1 MGVLKQAVKPQMR
14 HNAYVGAPSFRTNN
28 PYSLLSSY
36 NDEYASLFPSI
47 KSIAHEFMKIRPFAI
62 GSNGEPKQNI
72 PALNAL
78 YHPNQ
83 SDSSVAFAEKMAV
96 MNLTH
101 RKTYLLVWR
110 REGNEPKPGG
120 EINPQN
126 IGGFTFLEYPSVTR
140 RDGRSYYSIGSQEF
154 SDSEV
159 IIIPGGVDPYDL
171 YGGYA
176 PGEAARR
183 WAKLDDYIAD
193 YQAGF
198 FENGAVP
205 SGQFIIT
212 SANPK
217 DFEDTVARLQ
227 ASHRGAGNNNNVTYT
242 PKPVNPNTGEAS
254 DAKIEWVPF
263 ASSNKDIDF
272 KNLFEQANHRIDST
286 YGVPASVRGVG
297 ENNNYATAKT
307 DQQNFIRFTIE
318 PLALRIYT
326 QITHELNRI
335 TGGLGV
341 AITFKLEL
349 PAIADEEKAIA
360 ETKGIEVSALSNLL
374 SQGFSLDT
382 AVDALQLSASYKL
395 LELGAQQ
402 DADIDNDK
410 PDVDEGGEVV
420 KAPDPEKVDG
430 VTPLN
435 VHNKI
440 NHYDEIYDVARGTM
454 KRQIDN
460 TVSDLNEDDIKNA
473 VSPEP
478 DQEDEKQFIADMMEP
493 ITEII
498 LTYGVVQYALG
509 KDLLESAGKDTGNLT
524 EFNFTDIA
532 KSRYE
537 GYLRKVGNSYMQD
550 TADSIRKILAEAKAK
565 EATVAET
572 KRALRDI
579 IKSDEYRIKRLAE
592 TELNRSQS
600 MGSIESMIEITNQT
614 GYRIEKSLMH
624 TGSDEP
630 CEFCAE
636 LLDRWVEVG
645 QVFVAEGETI
655 MGRDGGYYSNDFSDN
670 DGYGLH
676 PNDHCVPEYRVVE

>member
-1 MGVLKQAVKPQMR
+1 MGLLKNAVKPSMA
-14 HNAYVGAPSFRTNN
+14 HSYVGAPSFRSTN
-28 PYSLLSSY
+28 PYSLLENY
-36 NDEYASLFPSI
+36 NDDYASLFPSI
-47 KSIAHEFMKIRPFAI
+47 KAVAQEFMTIRPFAI
-62 GSNGEPKQNI
+62 GANGEPKQNV

-83 SDSSVAFAEKMAV
+83 SDSSVAFAEKLAV

-110 REGNEPKPGG
+110 REGSEAKPGG

-126 IGGFTFLEYPSVTR
+126 IGGFTFLEYPAITR
-140 RDGRSYYSIGSQEF
+140 RDGRSYYTLGSQEF
-154 SDSEV
+154 NDSEV

-212 SANPK
+212 SSNQK
-217 DFEDTVARLQ
+217 DFEDTVTLMQSR
-227 ASHRGAGNNNNVTYT
+227 HRGAGNNNNVTYT
-242 PKPVNPNTGEAS
+242 PRPVDPTTGKPA
-254 DAKIEWVPF
+254 DAKIEWIPF

-307 DQQNFIRFTIE
+307 DQQNFIRFTVS

-360 ETKGIEVSALSNLL
+360 ETKNVEVTALNALL
-374 SQGFSLDT
+374 AQGFSLDT
-382 AVDALQLSASYKL
+382 VVDALQLSPSYKL
-395 LELGAQQ
+395 LEVGVKAG
-402 DADIDNDK
+402 DIDNDK
-410 PDVDEGGEVV
+410 PDVDEGGEVIE
-420 KAPDPEKVDG
+420 APDPEKIDG

-435 VHNKI
+435 VRNKI
-440 NHYDEIYDVARGTM
+440 NHYDDLYKVARGTM
-454 KRQIDN
+454 KRQIDD
-460 TVSDLNEDDIKNA
+460 TVSALEEDDIKNA

-478 DQEDEKQFIADMMEP
+478 ELKDEDQFIQDMMEP
-493 ITEII
+493 IAEII

-509 KDLLESAGKDTGNLT
+509 EDLLKDAGKNTDNLT
-524 EFNFTDIA
+524 EFIFTDTA
-532 KSRYE
+532 QGRYE
-537 GYLRKVGNSYMQD
+537 GYLRKVGNSYLND
-550 TADSIRKILAEAKAK
+550 NAESIRNVLAEAKAN
-565 EATVAET
+565 EWTVAET
-572 KRALRDI
+572 KRNLRDI
-579 IKSDEYRIKRLAE
+579 IRSDEYRIKRLAE

-600 MGSIESMIEITNQT
+600 MGSIEAMIEIKNQT
-614 GYRIEKSLMH
+614 GYTIEKSLQH
-624 TGSDEP
+624 TGADTP

-645 QVFVAEGETI
+645 EVFVAQGETI
-655 MGRDGGYYSNDFSDN
+655 TGRDGGMYANNFSDN
-670 DGYGLH
+670 AGYGLH
-676 PNDHCVPEYRVVE
+676 PNDHCVPEYRVV